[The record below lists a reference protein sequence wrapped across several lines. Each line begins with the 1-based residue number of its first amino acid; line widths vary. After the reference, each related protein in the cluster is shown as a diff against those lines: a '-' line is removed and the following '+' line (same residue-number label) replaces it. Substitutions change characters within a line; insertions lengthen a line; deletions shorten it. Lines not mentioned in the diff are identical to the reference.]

1 MNDQQYAS
9 HCRTLLAD
17 FAAALCRRTQSLT
30 GDDTLRGLAED
41 FQRLATDPEADLYGQ
56 AAALIDRLFT
66 TYPDFAPT
74 FPREL
79 LWFFGGDCL
88 HFMPDEEIGLYQ
100 QLDELRSQAGAAGQ
114 IFDLRAAK
122 AKLLN
127 LQ

>member
-41 FQRLATDPEADLYGQ
+41 FQRLATDPEADLYVQ

-74 FPREL
+74 FPQEL
-79 LWFFGGDCL
+79 LWFLAGTAC
-88 HFMPDEEIGLYQ
+88 ISCQTRKSVLYQ

-114 IFDLRAAK
+114 ILTCARP
-122 AKLLN
+122 KLSC
-127 LQ
+127 